1 MKRLL
6 RQLILNNPKR
16 IVDVGA
22 NVGDFSKSIHSIFPD
37 CQFCLVEANE
47 NCETSLKA
55 LPFSY
60 DICALGAEESE
71 ADFYIEHAN
80 PLATGASLK
89 KENTVYYDSGM
100 YYTKKVKIHT
110 LDSKEYFPGEKIDL
124 LKLDVQGSELDI
136 LTGGRKTLER
146 TELVLMECSNVP
158 YNLGAPL
165 IDEAYEYMNKRGFRV
180 LEIVDFIKMQI
191 GIGTV
196 VGQMDVLFKKV

>member
-6 RQLILNNPKR
+6 RHLIVNSPKR
-16 IVDVGA
+16 IIDIGA
-22 NVGDFSKSIHSIFPD
+22 NVGDFSKSLHSVFPD

-47 NCETSLKA
+47 NCEPSLKA

-60 DICALGAEESE
+60 DISALGAEESE
-71 ADFYIEHAN
+71 ADFYIENAN

-89 KENTVYYDSGM
+89 RENTAYYNEGL
-100 YYTKKVKIHT
+100 YHTKKVKIHT
-110 LDSKEYFPGEKIDL
+110 LDSKEYFTGEKIDL

-136 LTGGRKTLER
+136 LKGGRKTLQR
-146 TELVLMECSNVP
+146 TDMVLMECSNVP
-158 YNLGAPL
+158 YNLGAQL
-165 IDEAYEYMNKRGFRV
+165 IDEYYDCMEQHGFRV

-196 VGQMDVLFKKV
+196 VGQMDLLFKKI